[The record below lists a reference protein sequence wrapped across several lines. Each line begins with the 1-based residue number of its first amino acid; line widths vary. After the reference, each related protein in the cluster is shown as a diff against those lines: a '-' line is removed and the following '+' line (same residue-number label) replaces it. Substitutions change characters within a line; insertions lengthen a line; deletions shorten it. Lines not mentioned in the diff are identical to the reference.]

1 MNFPPLASQDAAAT
15 FVGVASSNRGVDL
28 EQPQLKE
35 EILLLIASYLMENGF
50 SASSHTLLDEAA
62 LKVRTLS
69 KDRSTFRSMSKA
81 VVAGNWVE
89 VETLLKQV
97 SSINQGPKMKG
108 LRYSVYRQQFL
119 EMVDKGESQKAFT
132 YLLGNLKPM
141 PNISSEDLHALT
153 AMLTCRNVAESD
165 PSWPGV
171 AASREALANQ
181 VLSLGVTDMAAT
193 DAPPDIT
200 QIVPP
205 RRLNIL
211 LSQAVMYQR
220 SRSEA
225 GLSVNLPCRSL
236 LRDYEVTG
244 SLTCCI
250 VMISSFTPCK
260 IGTPTQRI
268 GCLRGDSVH
277 PIKFVLLHAITRLIV
292 WRLIFCVLFP
302 KVIPRPSFQQ
312 MRSIHRF

>member
-1 MNFPPLASQDAAAT
+1 MNHPPLANQDSAAALA
-15 FVGVASSNRGVDL
+15 GDAGILNRGLNFD
-28 EQPQLKE
+28 EPQLKE

-81 VVAGNWVE
+81 VVAGNWAE
-89 VETLLKQV
+89 VETLLKQL
-97 SSINQGPKMKG
+97 SSVNQGPKMKG

-171 AASREALANQ
+171 TASRDALANQ
-181 VLSLGVTDMAAT
+181 VLSLGVTDVAAT

-205 RRLNIL
+205 RRLNVL
-211 LSQAVMYQR
+211 LAQAVMYQR
-220 SRSEA
+220 SRCEA

-236 LRDYEVTG
+236 MRDYEVTG
-244 SLTCCI
+244 SGSVCTFTL
-250 VMISSFTPCK
+250 SSVTTRVP
-260 IGTPTQRI
+260 GTPSLRI

-277 PIKFVLLHAITRLIV
+277 PIKFVKLHKIYCLLVVRLTCFV
-292 WRLIFCVLFP
+292 SLPCVISCL
-302 KVIPRPSFQQ
+302 Q
-312 MRSIHRF
+312 MCSIHRR